1 MSNQHKNGISLSTI
15 LKISG
20 AFIAFQI
27 GPTFS
32 SGQEPMQ
39 YFVVHGLG
47 SIPASA
53 IVLSLF
59 IYLCYSFLRLGKN
72 KGLTRNEDIFRH
84 YCGKH
89 IGTAISWYTM
99 LLIIAVHA
107 LMLSG
112 TGAALEQAY
121 GLPMNMGSGL
131 MALASMATLL
141 LGLRKIVDIISGI
154 GPIIVILTLFIAVTT
169 LMSNHNNIT
178 TNTKIIP
185 GLEIMSITSH
195 WLSSAV
201 MYVGMSILG
210 LACFI
215 TPLGRNIS
223 NDKNILF
230 SAIGGPLF
238 FCAGLVTL
246 CLALVSS
253 IDIVHGEMIPTLAL
267 AANVLPLY
275 GSIFAIVIFFGIY
288 TSATPLL
295 WTVCA
300 RFAEDKTKKYNIL
313 VITLTLV
320 GWFGGMILPFDKLV
334 NLLHPTIGVA
344 GVIFIVCALWTD
356 SREYFLKYKKN
367 KG

>member
-1 MSNQHKNGISLSTI
+1 MPKQLNDRPSLTTI

-53 IVLSLF
+53 IVLTLLM
-59 IYLCYSFLRLGKN
+59 YLCYSFLRLGKN

-89 IGTAISWYTM
+89 LGTVISWYTM
-99 LLIIAVHA
+99 ILIVAVHA

-112 TGAALEQAY
+112 TGATLEQSY
-121 GLPMNMGSGL
+121 GIPRIVGSGL
-131 MALASMATLL
+131 MALASMCTIL
-141 LGLRKIVDIISGI
+141 LGLKRIVDIISGV
-154 GPIIVILTLFIAVTT
+154 GPIIVIVTLFIAVAT
-169 LMSNHNNIT
+169 LTNHHNDIAA
-178 TNTKIIP
+178 NTKIIP
-185 GLEIMSITSH
+185 ELEMMSISSH
-195 WLSSAV
+195 WFSSAI

-215 TPLGRNIS
+215 TPLGRNV
-223 NDKNILF
+223 DPGKNMLY

-238 FCAGLVTL
+238 FSVALVTL
-246 CLALVSS
+246 CLALISS
-253 IDIVHGEMIPTLAL
+253 ISTTHGEMIPTLAL
-267 AANVLPLY
+267 ATNVLPIY
-275 GSIFAIVIFFGIY
+275 GSIFAIIIFFGIY

-313 VITLTLV
+313 VVILTLI
-320 GWFGGMILPFDKLV
+320 GWFGGMTLPFDKLV
-334 NLLHPTIGVA
+334 NLIHPTIAVA

-356 SREYFLKYKKN
+356 CREYLTKVKN
-367 KG
+367 PS